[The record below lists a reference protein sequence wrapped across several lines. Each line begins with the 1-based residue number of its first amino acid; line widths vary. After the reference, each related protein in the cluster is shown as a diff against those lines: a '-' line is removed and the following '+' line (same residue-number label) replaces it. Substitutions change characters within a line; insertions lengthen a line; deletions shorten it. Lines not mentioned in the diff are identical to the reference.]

1 MNTLI
6 ENEQTIRP
14 ILFISLLVIFSLA
27 EYAFPLAKRKA
38 SIMRQWSTNLALV
51 IFSSLLLK
59 ISLPIL
65 AVGSAQWAQSKGIGL
80 FNYLEFFS
88 HENMTIFTFVLAIL
102 LMDFI
107 IYWQHVLMHNVPL
120 LWRMHQVHH
129 TEAGLD
135 VSSAIRFHPL
145 EMFFSMLIKMMFII
159 LLGVPVVAVI
169 VFEIVLN
176 AMALFNHSNIKLP
189 KKLDRLL
196 RKVIVTPE
204 VHWVHHS
211 QIVRETNSN
220 YGFNL
225 IIWDKLF
232 STYISKPKQDYDV
245 LLQGLKQFNGQ
256 QPLNIINLLLIPFK
270 MKQ

>member
-6 ENEQTIRP
+6 ENEHTIRP
-14 ILFISLLVIFSLA
+14 IFFLSLLIIFALA
-27 EYAFPLAKRKA
+27 EFAFPLAKRKS
-38 SIMRQWSTNLALV
+38 SIFRQWGTNLALV
-51 IFSSLLLK
+51 ILSSLFLK

-65 AVGSAQWAQSKGIGL
+65 AVGTAQWAQSNGIGL
-80 FNYLEFFS
+80 FNYVSFFS
-88 HENMTIFTFVLAIL
+88 QENIAIFTFLLAIL

-145 EMFFSMLIKMMFII
+145 EMFFSMLVKMLFVV
-159 LLGVPVVAVI
+159 LLGVPVEAVI

-176 AMALFNHSNIKLP
+176 ASALFNHSNIKLP
-189 KKLDRLL
+189 KKLDRIL
-196 RKVIVTPE
+196 RKIIVTPE

-220 YGFNL
+220 YGFSL
-225 IIWDKLF
+225 IIWDRLF
-232 STYISKPKQDYDV
+232 STYISRPKQDYDV
-245 LLQGLKQFNGQ
+245 LLQGLKQFNDQ
-256 QPLNIINLLLIPFK
+256 QPLNVTNLLLIPFK
-270 MKQ
+270 VKQ